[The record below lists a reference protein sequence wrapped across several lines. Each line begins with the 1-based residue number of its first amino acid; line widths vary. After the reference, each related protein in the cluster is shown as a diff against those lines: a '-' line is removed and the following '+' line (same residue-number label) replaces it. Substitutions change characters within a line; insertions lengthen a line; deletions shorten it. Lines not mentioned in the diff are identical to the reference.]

1 MPLNIIKGVLP
12 ISVMEALILTSG
24 VNQKMAGCLSAAV
37 VDFRQCISMY
47 LHTWSKLLSTDLS
60 SSCHF
65 SPSSHFF
72 PRTLMT
78 VFPYCHKLC
87 LLVSPLILSSL
98 FFGGFSH
105 CNPNL
110 SLASETQVTVRSQA
124 SQVQGL
130 RSETLHVNLIHS
142 AVQSHTGCV
151 WQCGVQNQ
159 P

>member
-1 MPLNIIKGVLP
+1 MI
-12 ISVMEALILTSG
+12 
-24 VNQKMAGCLSAAV
+24 
-37 VDFRQCISMY
+37 
-47 LHTWSKLLSTDLS
+47 
-60 SSCHF
+60 
-65 SPSSHFF
+65 
-72 PRTLMT
+72 

-87 LLVSPLILSSL
+87 LLVSPLILLSIQTIKSL

-105 CNPNL
+105 SNPNL

-151 WQCGVQNQ
+151 
-159 P
+159 